1 MFLIKNTDFF
11 PTKNHFSPH
20 IFCSVIAPEDYG
32 EVFNSSLS
40 AQWKQ
45 LFTKLH
51 LKGSALDRIQQNH
64 PRDSAMCLNMA
75 MMEWLKLN
83 YNYEKFLGKE
93 VVNFIDLHENIDT
106 TYYCSY

>member
-1 MFLIKNTDFF
+1 MQIGFSGYSLLRTTYFF
-11 PTKNHFSPH
+11 PQRIVVFFPF
-20 IFCSVIAPEDYG
+20 IYVFCSILAPEDYG
-32 EVFNSSLS
+32 EVFNSIESLS
-40 AQWKQ
+40 AQWRQ

-83 YNYEKFLGKE
+83 YNY
-93 VVNFIDLHENIDT
+93 HR
-106 TYYCSY
+106 

>member
-1 MFLIKNTDFF
+1 MQIGFSSCSLLRTTYFF
-11 PTKNHFSPH
+11 PQRIGFFPF
-20 IFCSVIAPEDYG
+20 IYFVLFLAPEDYG
-32 EVFNSSLS
+32 EVFNSLS
-40 AQWKQ
+40 AQWRQ

-83 YNYEKFLGKE
+83 YNY
-93 VVNFIDLHENIDT
+93 HR
-106 TYYCSY
+106 